1 MTLAFCLVSVICSIS
16 SYDGFSDE
24 DIHHPLHSLSSL
36 VITDSETHQAHEDT
50 EELDHICV
58 CHRVESSNKCVE
70 DGNQG

>member
-1 MTLAFCLVSVICSIS
+1 MMVSQMRTYIIPSM
-16 SYDGFSDE
+16 
-24 DIHHPLHSLSSL
+24 
-36 VITDSETHQAHEDT
+36 ITDSETHQAHEDT